1 MKLTW
6 LHPKIFQCFAKALGV
21 AFVRDTQAN
30 HFSKN
35 TANIFLS
42 TSISNEDN
50 ITSSFT
56 QQRIF

>member
-1 MKLTW
+1 M
-6 LHPKIFQCFAKALGV
+6 HPKIFQCFAKALGV
-21 AFVRDTQAN
+21 AFVLDTQAN

-42 TSISNEDN
+42 TSISNVDN